1 MDDCHRVMVMRTLLA
16 AAIATAILA
25 SPGYAQFNTKS
36 GKDPLE
42 LKYEQEKKEREDID
56 KSYADTVR
64 RTHSNAPAAKRDP
77 WATVRPSDSGGTKR

>member
-1 MDDCHRVMVMRTLLA
+1 MDDCHRVIVMRTLLA

-25 SPGYAQFNTKS
+25 SPGHAQFDTKS

-42 LKYEQEKKEREDID
+42 LKYEQEKRDREDID

-64 RTHSNAPAAKRDP
+64 RTRSNAPAAKRDP
-77 WATVRPSDSGGTKR
+77 WATVRPSDSGSTKR